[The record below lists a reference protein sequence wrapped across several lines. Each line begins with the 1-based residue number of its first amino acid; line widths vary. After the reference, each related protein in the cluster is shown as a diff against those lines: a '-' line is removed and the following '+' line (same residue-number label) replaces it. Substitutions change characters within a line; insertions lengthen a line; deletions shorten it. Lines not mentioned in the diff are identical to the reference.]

1 MIKHYPY
8 NRLGHANHGWLKS
21 KHHFSFANY
30 YNPTRMGFGKL
41 RVVNDDWVEAGTG
54 FASHPHRNMEIIS
67 FIRSGAI
74 THQDSTGNIGIT
86 EAGEVQVMSA
96 GKGIVH
102 SEYNRTKD
110 PLTLYQIWIETNKQN
125 VEPRWESKKF
135 PTQQTEELTL
145 LASGYSE
152 DTSKTDTEADGKKD
166 SQALFIN
173 QEARIYG
180 GKLAKGTVIEHNINH
195 QAYILASNGMFD
207 IEDASATGS
216 QIDNITMNKGDGAE
230 VTQSKSINLS
240 ATTDCEIIIIDT
252 IE

>member
-8 NRLGHANHGWLKS
+8 KSLGNANHGWLKS

-41 RVVNDDWVEAGTG
+41 RVVNDDWVEPGTG
-54 FASHPHRNMEIIS
+54 FPPHPHRNMEIIS
-67 FIRSGAI
+67 FIRTGAI
-74 THQDSTGNIGIT
+74 THQDSTSNKGIT
-86 EAGEVQVMSA
+86 KAGEVQVMSA
-96 GKGIVH
+96 GTGIVH

-110 PLTLYQIWIETNKQN
+110 PLTFYQIWIETNKQN
-125 VEPRWESKKF
+125 VAPRWESKKI
-135 PTQQTEELTL
+135 PTQQTEALTL

-152 DTSKTDTEADGKKD
+152 DKGK
-166 SQALFIN
+166 ALFIN

-195 QAYILASNGMFD
+195 QAYILASNGMFK
-207 IEDASATGS
+207 IEDDTDGKTN
-216 QIDNITMNKGDGAE
+216 NITMNKGDGAE
-230 VTQSKSINLS
+230 LTQTKSIFLR

-252 IE
+252 IN